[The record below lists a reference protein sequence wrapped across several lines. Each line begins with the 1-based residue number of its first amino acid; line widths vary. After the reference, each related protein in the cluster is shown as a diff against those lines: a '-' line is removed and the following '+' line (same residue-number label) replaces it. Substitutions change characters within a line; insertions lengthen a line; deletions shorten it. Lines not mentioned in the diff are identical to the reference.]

1 MPVPVNSMAVE
12 ASPRELDGS
21 RSELDGSRRG
31 SRYVIPPVV
40 NRLHGIE
47 LKEEVRVP
55 LAMPM
60 TMAMAMSNST

>member
-1 MPVPVNSMAVE
+1 MAVE

-31 SRYVIPPVV
+31 SRHVIPPVV
-40 NRLHGIE
+40 KRLHGIE